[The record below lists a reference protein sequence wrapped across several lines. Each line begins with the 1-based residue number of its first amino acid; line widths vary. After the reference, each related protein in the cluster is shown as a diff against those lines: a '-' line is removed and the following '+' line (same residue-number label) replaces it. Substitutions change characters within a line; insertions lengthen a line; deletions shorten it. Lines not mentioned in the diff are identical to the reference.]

1 MRSSRLKLFNSTTHT
16 DFTFASS
23 SDILWAKIADPGDPI
38 ANGFPLDADKMVD
51 YSTGTHSLVKYGA
64 DSLEATCSAKLLATA
79 IAPDTLGGGRV
90 LACRFAAGEETYPGS
105 GMSPVSTWTYMAVS
119 GSSSTP
125 NGIQMLLNEA
135 SMQTSQDEGKTIIF
149 VTQDDSLYIDALIK
163 EGHEVV
169 KTYPGTE
176 GWSFS
181 SLNFANLVIIGR
193 ISNSGDFKDTENWAK
208 VKPPV
213 FSLAAPVMRNSRLKI
228 INSSEHNDFT
238 FASETDTLWTKIA
251 DFDDPIAMGL
261 PMDADSL
268 VDYSTA
274 THSLVKYGAD
284 SLERTSSAKL
294 LATVIAADTMGGGR
308 VLAARWPAGV
318 ETYTGSGMIP
328 TNVWSYMAVSGF
340 TLTENGLQMLLNEVN
355 NLAVMYEIPDVV
367 PVTKI
372 VVTPV
377 DTLINTVAVGA
388 TLQMVA
394 TVLPEDA
401 TNRDVIWSVDD
412 TTKATIDSI
421 TGLLTGVKENIFAP
435 VIVIA
440 TNSDGMKGTAAIF
453 VTAKVTAVQ
462 ELDIDEAYL
471 YYHSANDMV
480 IITNSINVER
490 VEIFSISGRLMMN
503 VETYNQESLQI
514 STNALPKGIY
524 IVRMRQ
530 ASNKMQGAKF
540 VK

>member
-1 MRSSRLKLFNSTTHT
+1 MKPQRRQ
-16 DFTFASS
+16 
-23 SDILWAKIADPGDPI
+23 
-38 ANGFPLDADKMVD
+38 
-51 YSTGTHSLVKYGA
+51 VK
-64 DSLEATCSAKLLATA
+64 
-79 IAPDTLGGGRV
+79 
-90 LACRFAAGEETYPGS
+90 
-105 GMSPVSTWTYMAVS
+105 
-119 GSSSTP
+119 
-125 NGIQMLLNEA
+125 N
-135 SMQTSQDEGKTIIF
+135 EGKTIIF
-149 VTQDDSLYIDALIK
+149 VTQDDSLYIDALVK

-193 ISNSGDFKDTENWAK
+193 NSNSGDFKDTENWAK

-294 LATVIAADTMGGGR
+294 LATVIAPDTLGGGR

-318 ETYTGSGMIP
+318 ETYPGSGMIP
-328 TNVWSYMAVSGF
+328 ANIWSYMAVSGGF
-340 TLTENGLQMLLNEVN
+340 TLTDNGLQMFFNEVN
-355 NLAVMYEIPDVV
+355 NLAGMYEIPDVV

-372 VVTPV
+372 VVTAF
-377 DTLINTVAVGA
+377 DTLINTVAEGA

-394 TVLPEDA
+394 TIFPEDA
-401 TNRDVIWSVDD
+401 TNQDLIWSVDD
-412 TTKATIDSI
+412 P
-421 TGLLTGVKENIFAP
+421 G
-435 VIVIA
+435 
-440 TNSDGMKGTAAIF
+440 KG
-453 VTAKVTAVQ
+453 
-462 ELDIDEAYL
+462 
-471 YYHSANDMV
+471 HN
-480 IITNSINVER
+480 
-490 VEIFSISGRLMMN
+490 
-503 VETYNQESLQI
+503 
-514 STNALPKGIY
+514 
-524 IVRMRQ
+524 
-530 ASNKMQGAKF
+530 
-540 VK
+540 